1 MDQTLKYRTRSRI
14 SRTFRVRNALQ
25 RGTAEKPRLSVS
37 KTNSH
42 LYVQL
47 IDDMRGITL
56 AGIGT
61 CSKEN
66 RGGPYGKKSKEAARY
81 LGGKIAELAKGHQVE
96 KVVFDRGR
104 NKYHGTIAELAQA
117 AREAGLRF

>member
-1 MDQTLKYRTRSRI
+1 MDRSQITRNRA
-14 SRTFRVRNALQ
+14 RAARVYRVRKALQ
-25 RGTAEKPRLSVS
+25 KGTAEKPRLSVS
-37 KTNSH
+37 KSNAH

-61 CSKEN
+61 ASKEN
-66 RGGPYGKKSKEAARY
+66 RGSPNGKKSKEAARY
-81 LGGKIAELAKGHQVE
+81 LGTKIAELAKHQQVE
-96 KVVFDRGR
+96 MVVFDRGR
-104 NKYHGTIAELAQA
+104 NKYHGMIAELAQA